1 MRRQADEASGKTDGL
16 VVKACS
22 CAEEHKLICLGDGF
36 NESRKRGPPLLPRLK
51 AGSPRRRRPT
61 QTPESIRQ
69 TSPRPLLASLAT
81 PSTGPAP
88 CLVRFHRLL
97 ASAPLRRCPP
107 AEARPSGLYS
117 LASHVRTMPR
127 PTPTPGL
134 GPTHRR
140 SRLHNPSSPRI
151 VPPSTSAPQA
161 AWHALRGPVSPRV
174 LGRIGPRLNR
184 AASD

>member
-1 MRRQADEASGKTDGL
+1 VRRQADEASGKTDGL

-36 NESRKRGPPLLPRLK
+36 NESRKRGSPLFLRLK

-69 TSPRPLLASLAT
+69 PSPGPLLASLAT

-88 CLVRFHRLL
+88 RLVRFHRLL

-107 AEARPSGLYS
+107 AEARPSDLYS
-117 LASHVRTMPR
+117 LASHARTMPR
-127 PTPTPGL
+127 PTPRPDSAQLTRGRAC
-134 GPTHRR
+134 TIRR
-140 SRLHNPSSPRI
+140 ARASSRLLRPRRR
-151 VPPSTSAPQA
+151 PLGTRFA
-161 AWHALRGPVSPRV
+161 ARR
-174 LGRIGPRLNR
+174 RL
-184 AASD
+184 AS